1 MALKPVVADTRT
13 HLSLHPPRPPPR
25 NLLPLG
31 GNHSLSMQLTEQK
44 GLWDLKT
51 NLPQVNSGTDIF
63 ASTFDF
69 RA

>member
-1 MALKPVVADTRT
+1 MGMALKPVVADTRT
-13 HLSLHPPRPPPR
+13 HLSLHAPPPESSSSW
-25 NLLPLG
+25 